1 MEIIVGESAGF
12 CYGVKRAVEGTFEA
26 LKNVNGEKIFCFG
39 ELVHNKVVTNKLKE
53 DGAVFIEDIND
64 ARDVLVIRAHGIRKS
79 DYEYLERKN
88 IKFIDYTCP
97 NVLKI
102 HKIAEEYAQNGYY
115 IFLLGDKNH
124 PENIGTISF
133 CGQNSCILD
142 SLDEVL
148 LALENIR
155 NEGMKKLLV
164 IAQTT
169 YSVEKFNNIINV
181 INSVAKN
188 DMEVIVKNTIC
199 NATNVRQSETEKI
212 SKMVDCMIIIRWKKQ
227 FKH

>member
-26 LKNVNGEKIFCFG
+26 LQNANGEKIFCFG

-53 DGAVFIEDIND
+53 DGATFVDDINY
-64 ARDVLVIRAHGIRKS
+64 ARSVSIIRAHGIRKS
-79 DYEYLERKN
+79 DYEYLEREN

-102 HKIAEEYAQNGYY
+102 HKIAEEYAQNGYF

-212 SKMVDCMIIIRWKKQ
+212 SKMVDCMIIIRWKK
-227 FKH
+227 

>member
-26 LKNVNGEKIFCFG
+26 LKNASGEKIFCFG
-39 ELVHNKVVTNKLKE
+39 ELVHNKAVTNKLKE
-53 DGAVFIEDIND
+53 DGATFIEDIND
-64 ARDVLVIRAHGIRKS
+64 AQDVLVVRAHGIRKD

-88 IKFIDYTCP
+88 TKFIDYTCP

-142 SLDEVL
+142 SLDEVITT
-148 LALENIR
+148 LEDIR
-155 NEGMKKLLV
+155 NAGVKKLLI

-181 INSVAKN
+181 INSKAKN

-199 NATNVRQSETEKI
+199 NATNIRQSETEKI
-212 SKMVDCMIIIRWKKQ
+212 SKEVDCMIIIRWKK
-227 FKH
+227 

>member
-26 LKNVNGEKIFCFG
+26 LQNANGEKIFCFG

-53 DGAVFIEDIND
+53 DGAIFVDDIND
-64 ARDVLVIRAHGIRKS
+64 ARSVSIIRAHGIRKS
-79 DYEYLERKN
+79 DYEYLEREN

-102 HKIAEEYAQNGYY
+102 HKIAEEYAQNGYF

-169 YSVEKFNNIINV
+169 YSVEKFNNIINE
-181 INSVAKN
+181 INSKAKN
-188 DMEVIVKNTIC
+188 NMEVIVKNTIC

-212 SKMVDCMIIIRWKKQ
+212 SKMVDCMIIIRWKK
-227 FKH
+227 

>member
-12 CYGVKRAVEGTFEA
+12 CYGVKRAVEGAFET
-26 LKNVNGEKIFCFG
+26 LKNANEEKIFCFG
-39 ELVHNKVVTNKLKE
+39 ELVHNKAVTNKLKE
-53 DGAVFIEDIND
+53 DGATFIDDIND
-64 ARDVLVIRAHGIRKS
+64 AKSVSIIRAHGIRKN
-79 DYEYLERKN
+79 DYEYLEKKN

-102 HKIAEEYAQNGYY
+102 HKIAEEYAQNDYY
-115 IFLLGDKNH
+115 IFLLGDKTH

-148 LALENIR
+148 VALENIR
-155 NEGMKKLLV
+155 SEGVKKLLV

-169 YSVEKFNNIINV
+169 YSVEKFNNIINL
-181 INSVAKN
+181 INSTVKN
-188 DMEVIVKNTIC
+188 EMEVIVKNTIC
-199 NATNVRQSETEKI
+199 NATNVRQNETEKI
-212 SKMVDCMIIIRWKKQ
+212 SKEVDCMIIIRWKK
-227 FKH
+227 

>member
-1 MEIIVGESAGF
+1 MKKEHNIKLSYNANIHTHSLKRIVGYYYKDYIELNDN
-12 CYGVKRAVEGTFEA
+12 FENLSEDEYSKIMIDKIENA
-26 LKNVNGEKIFCFG
+26 ETEKQ
-39 ELVHNKVVTNKLKE
+39 
-53 DGAVFIEDIND
+53 
-64 ARDVLVIRAHGIRKS
+64 RD
-79 DYEYLERKN
+79 
-88 IKFIDYTCP
+88 
-97 NVLKI
+97 
-102 HKIAEEYAQNGYY
+102 KIAEEYAQNGYF

-212 SKMVDCMIIIRWKKQ
+212 SKMVDCMIIIRWKK
-227 FKH
+227 

>member
-26 LKNVNGEKIFCFG
+26 LQNANGEKIFCFG
-39 ELVHNKVVTNKLKE
+39 ELVHNKIVTNKLKE
-53 DGAVFIEDIND
+53 DGATFVDDIND
-64 ARDVLVIRAHGIRKS
+64 ARSVSIIRAHGIRKS
-79 DYEYLERKN
+79 DYEYLEREN

-102 HKIAEEYAQNGYY
+102 HKIAEEYAQNGYC

-148 LALENIR
+148 LALENVK
-155 NEGMKKLLV
+155 NAGVKKLLV

-169 YSVEKFNNIINV
+169 YSVEKFNNIINE
-181 INSVAKN
+181 INSKAKN
-188 DMEVIVKNTIC
+188 NMEVIVKNTIC

-212 SKMVDCMIIIRWKKQ
+212 SKMVDCMIIIRWKK
-227 FKH
+227 

>member
-26 LKNVNGEKIFCFG
+26 LKNANGEKIFCFG

-79 DYEYLERKN
+79 DYEYLEREN

-102 HKIAEEYAQNGYY
+102 HKIAEEYAQNGYF

-155 NEGMKKLLV
+155 NERMKKLLV

-212 SKMVDCMIIIRWKKQ
+212 SKMVDCMIIIRWKK
-227 FKH
+227 